1 MLTIS
6 IYRGDQRSKAHAAS
20 DGDLSQ
26 NSFSRLTLVLWSLI
40 VIERFVERFEIGMF
54 GLLFCK
60 CAIVDLG
67 KQSGGGLIVAPD
79 TFTTVH
85 HKLVI
90 RLAARYRISAVYARR
105 FFVDEGGLLSYGLDV
120 LHQYRQAA
128 DYVDRILRGEKAAE
142 LPVQ

>member
-1 MLTIS
+1 VPS
-6 IYRGDQRSKAHAAS
+6 
-20 DGDLSQ
+20 
-26 NSFSRLTLVLWSLI
+26 
-40 VIERFVERFEIGMF
+40 
-54 GLLFCK
+54 
-60 CAIVDLG
+60 VDLG

-90 RLAARYRISAVYARR
+90 RLAARYRIPAVYARR